1 MSVSEQQAK
10 TSIKQALSSF
20 AKGKLADNARNLF
33 FVLGYRSDKTL
44 PFYPNSSDNFIAE
57 FDRDQKLNFQKALL
71 EEWLTVDF
79 LFEFSWDEIAGDDKL
94 KFSLNTKAKG
104 ENTFLIYC

>member
-33 FVLGYRSDKTL
+33 FTLGYRSDKNL
-44 PFYPNSSDNFIAE
+44 PFYPNNSENFIAE
-57 FDRDQKLNFQKALL
+57 FDRDQKLNHKKAILN
-71 EEWLTVDF
+71 EWLTVDF

-104 ENTFLIYC
+104 ENTFLIY